1 MIMSDS
7 AILKITKAIS
17 DQLGYERPPVTLTPQ
32 ETSQVL
38 GATVGTLEV
47 WRSTGRYNLPYV
59 KVGRLVR
66 YPTKSVA
73 EFLAGERK

>member
-1 MIMSDS
+1 MNDQTTQELIQS
-7 AILKITKAIS
+7 ITT
-17 DQLGYERPPVTLTPQ
+17 QLGYERPPVTLTPQ

-47 WRSTGRYNLPYV
+47 WRCTGRYNLPYV

-66 YPTKSVA
+66 YPLKGVA
-73 EFLAGERK
+73 EFLAGGAK

>member
-1 MIMSDS
+1 MNDATTQELIQSI
-7 AILKITKAIS
+7 AA
-17 DQLGYERPPVTLTPQ
+17 QLGYERPPVTLTPR

-47 WRSTGRYNLPYV
+47 WRSTGRYSLPFV

-66 YPTKSVA
+66 YPLKGVA
-73 EFLAGERK
+73 EFLAGTAK